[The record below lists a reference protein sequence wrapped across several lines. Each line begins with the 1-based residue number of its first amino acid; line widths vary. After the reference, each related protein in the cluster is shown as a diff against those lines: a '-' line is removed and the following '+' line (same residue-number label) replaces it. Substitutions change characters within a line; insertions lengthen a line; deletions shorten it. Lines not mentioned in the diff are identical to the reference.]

1 MRLEKVMLV
10 IICLWGVLLAMA
22 PVFEIEFYFPYI
34 GKGTLD
40 SAQQIE
46 RLLVMRSATFMT
58 IVYFTFK
65 YFTNRKPLSSVSPI
79 LAWSSFMVFF
89 GVISNLQNGVSIFD
103 NPAESNWVVILVLTI
118 LTFVL
123 FRINKKDTK
132 KIFDKDW

>member
-40 SAQQIE
+40 LAQQIE

>member
-10 IICLWGVLLAMA
+10 IICFWGVLLAMA
-22 PVFEIEFYFPYI
+22 PVFGIEFYFPYI
-34 GKGTLD
+34 VKGTLD
-40 SAQQIE
+40 STQQIE
-46 RLLVMRSATFMT
+46 RLLVLRSATFMT
-58 IVYFTFK
+58 ILYFTFK

-79 LAWSSFMVFF
+79 LAWSSFMVLF

-103 NPAESNWVVILVLTI
+103 NPAESNWVVLLVLMI

-123 FRINKKDTK
+123 FRIHMTDTK